1 MLPSLE
7 LDLHI
12 AARGS
17 RLASLHAALREAI
30 AGGRLAPGLRL
41 PSSREL
47 AAQVGVSRNTAVA
60 AYELLASEG
69 WLESRGGAGSFVA
82 ELPRA
87 VVQVSDRASVAP
99 WADSPWLRGELAVM
113 PPPASRGPAP
123 AWRFMTGTPDI
134 ASFPFDVLRRL
145 QTRAL
150 QAVAREPA
158 RYSRPQGLPAL
169 REAIAG
175 HVSSARAVACTA
187 DDVIITAGAQQAFD
201 LIARVL
207 VTPGRTLAAVEDP
220 GYPPLRAALAASGAR
235 LAPVPVD
242 REGLVV
248 DALPAGARIV
258 CVTPSHQFPLG
269 VALSLARRRELLNWA
284 AREQAVICLLYTSL
298 GVALSLARRRELL
311 NWAAREQAVI
321 VEDDY
326 DGEFR
331 FTPRP
336 LDALKTLDRDG
347 RVFYVGTLSKSML
360 PVLRIGFIV
369 APAWAREALIAARQA
384 TDFAAPAL
392 MQMAVA
398 DFIAEGHLLRHVR
411 RMRAEYAERRRALEH
426 SLRQQLGARAD
437 IYPAIAGLHLAAAL
451 PVDCAALAQRAW
463 SAGVGVEPLSR
474 YRLAAEGVDGLVFGY
489 GAIGAAR
496 IPEAVRRLAEV
507 LGTL

>member
-1 MLPSLE
+1 M
-7 LDLHI
+7 
-12 AARGS
+12 
-17 RLASLHAALREAI
+17 
-30 AGGRLAPGLRL
+30 
-41 PSSREL
+41 
-47 AAQVGVSRNTAVA
+47 
-60 AYELLASEG
+60 
-69 WLESRGGAGSFVA
+69 
-82 ELPRA
+82 
-87 VVQVSDRASVAP
+87 
-99 WADSPWLRGELAVM
+99 
-113 PPPASRGPAP
+113 
-123 AWRFMTGTPDI
+123 
-134 ASFPFDVLRRL
+134 
-145 QTRAL
+145 
-150 QAVAREPA
+150 
-158 RYSRPQGLPAL
+158 
-169 REAIAG
+169 
-175 HVSSARAVACTA
+175 ACTA
-187 DDVIITAGAQQAFD
+187 DDIIITAGAQQAFD

-258 CVTPSHQFPLG
+258 SVTPSHQFP
-269 VALSLARRRELLNWA
+269 
-284 AREQAVICLLYTSL
+284 L

-411 RMRAEYAERRRALEH
+411 RMRAEYAERRRVLEH
-426 SLRQQLGARAD
+426 CLRQQLGVRAD

-463 SAGVGVEPLSR
+463 DAGVGVEPLSR

-489 GAIGAAR
+489 GAIGAER
-496 IPEAVRRLAEV
+496 IPEAVARLAEV